1 MRIVRPKVVLVNVD
15 EVIRNF
21 VVNFVDIFAPLGE
34 SPHFW
39 CHICVFSAFCFGND
53 YTPICEFHC
62 KIRVVVG
69 NIAIGVD
76 IIKPEIYR
84 EVVLGVG
91 KDIGAVFQE
100 SGEVSLK
107 LIIARDSVEHGLFRH
122 YVPLVFDH
130 EGARTSQLDSIAN
143 LCVTL
148 VPYCEVVNRS
158 LEGIEYGFCC
168 RNL

>member
-1 MRIVRPKVVLVNVD
+1 MRKSYKQDSVAGFVFGESLQQLLKCVWVVRPKAVLVNVD

-34 SPHFW
+34 SAHFW

-53 YTPICEFHC
+53 YTPICKFNY

-69 NIAIGVD
+69 NITIGVD
-76 IIKPEIYR
+76 IIKLEIYR

-100 SGEVSLK
+100 SGEV
-107 LIIARDSVEHGLFRH
+107 AF
-122 YVPLVFDH
+122 
-130 EGARTSQLDSIAN
+130 
-143 LCVTL
+143 
-148 VPYCEVVNRS
+148 
-158 LEGIEYGFCC
+158 
-168 RNL
+168 